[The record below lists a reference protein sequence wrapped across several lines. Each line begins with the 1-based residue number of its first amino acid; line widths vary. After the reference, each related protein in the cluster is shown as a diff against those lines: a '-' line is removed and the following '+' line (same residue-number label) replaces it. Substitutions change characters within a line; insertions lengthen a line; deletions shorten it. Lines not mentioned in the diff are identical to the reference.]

1 MKLKTFKKGI
11 HPAEFKNYTEHKP
24 LERLPLPAE
33 VFIPLQQHIGAPC
46 KPVVEKGQSVKTGEL
61 IGTKTGYISSQ
72 IHASISG
79 KIKTIDTF
87 PHPLGM
93 NSLMVQIVSDGND
106 EWVEM
111 PTKDLEWENFTS
123 NQIIEMIEAAGIVG
137 LGGAAFP
144 THVKLMPPKG
154 KSIDTFILNG
164 CECEPYLTADHRMM
178 IDQTDEVVLGTR
190 ILMKA
195 LGVKQAV
202 IGIENNKPDAIA
214 KLTEA
219 VKPFPNITVIPLQVK
234 YPQGAEKMLIKAVI
248 NRSVPTGGLPLD
260 VGVVVNNVGTAVA
273 VAEAVIKKKPL
284 IERVVTV
291 TGNGIREPKNVI
303 ARIGTTFKDVINF
316 CGGLSDDTAKVI
328 MGGPMMGLTQ
338 YTLQV
343 PVIKATSGIVCLRDN
358 LPLTSKE
365 YPCIQCGRCIES
377 CPMNLMPTRLARFSQ
392 VENWQRAAELGI
404 LNCIEC
410 GCCAY
415 VCPAKIPLVQWI
427 KIGKLRVSELQERQ
441 KVAAAI
447 ESK

>member
-1 MKLKTFKKGI
+1 MKLKTIKKGI

-33 VFIPLQQHIGAPC
+33 VFIPLHQHIGAPC

-61 IGTKTGYISSQ
+61 IGIKTGFISSQ

-79 KIKTIDTF
+79 TIKAIETL

-93 NSLMVQIVSDGND
+93 NSLMIQIAGDGKD
-106 EWVEM
+106 EWIGL
-111 PTKDLEWENFTS
+111 PNKNLEWESLTS
-123 NQIIEMIEAAGIVG
+123 DKIIEMIEAAGIVG

-144 THVKLMPPKG
+144 SYVKLMPPKG

-178 IDQTDEVVLGTR
+178 LDQTDAVVLGTR

-195 LGVKQAV
+195 LGVQQAV
-202 IGIENNKPDAIA
+202 IGIESNKPDAITKMIA
-214 KLTEA
+214 A
-219 VKPFPNITVIPLQVK
+219 FKPYSNITVIPLTVK
-234 YPQGAEKMLIKAVI
+234 YPQGAEKMLIKAAI
-248 NRSVPTGGLPLD
+248 NRTVPTGGLPLD
-260 VGVVVNNVGTAVA
+260 VGVVVNNVGTAIA
-273 VAEAVIKKKPL
+273 VAAAVTQKKPL

-291 TGNGIREPKNVI
+291 TGDGIREPKNVI

-316 CGGLSDDTAKVI
+316 CGGLTDDTVKVI

-338 YTLQV
+338 PTLQV
-343 PVIKATSGIVCLRDN
+343 PVIKATSGIVCLKDN
-358 LPLTSKE
+358 QPLTSKE
-365 YPCIQCGRCIES
+365 YPCIQCGKCIES
-377 CPMNLMPTRLARFSQ
+377 CPMNLMPTRLARFSKI
-392 VENWQRAAELGI
+392 ENWQRTAELGI

-441 KVAAAI
+441 KATAAK